1 MDFEELGGCFVV
13 VVALIVCVFAVI
25 SFVGGLVFD
34 FEAGSHR
41 IIPTAMDTD
50 MFGNYKVYFK
60 TNEYTKNNE
69 EDYYYIDK
77 NNKEIAEQ
85 MQEYIKKGTEVV
97 VYYDKYV
104 GFKGFTAPKES
115 PIVRIEEVA
124 KDN

>member
-13 VVALIVCVFAVI
+13 VVVLIVCVFAVI

-85 MQEYIKKGTEVV
+85 MQEYIKKGIEVV

>member
-1 MDFEELGGCFVV
+1 MDSEEIGGCFVV

-25 SFVGGLVFD
+25 SFAGGLVFD

-77 NNKEIAEQ
+77 NSKEIAEQ
-85 MQEYIKKGTEVV
+85 MQEYIKKGIEVV